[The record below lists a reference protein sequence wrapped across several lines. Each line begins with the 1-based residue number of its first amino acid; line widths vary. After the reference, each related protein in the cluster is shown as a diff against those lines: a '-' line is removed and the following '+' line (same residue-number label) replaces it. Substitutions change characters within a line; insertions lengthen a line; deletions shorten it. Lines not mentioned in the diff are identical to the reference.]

1 MGLESVRT
9 VQALNGQ
16 DIESRRL
23 GDASRATVR
32 AALDA
37 RRIKALL
44 SPSVSAVVSV
54 CTAIV
59 LWRGTDLIISG
70 AMTVGSLTVF
80 LAYLTKFFKPV
91 QDLAKTTNAAAQT
104 NVGLERIRSVLETE
118 ATIEDRGTARDPG
131 TVVGAITFD
140 HVVFAYHP
148 EVPVLKDVD
157 FSIGAGEFIGVVGMT
172 GSGKSTIVSLIPR
185 FYDVTGGRVL
195 IDGTDVR
202 DLTLQGI
209 RRQIGFVLQDT
220 VLLRGTIRENIA
232 YGRPG
237 ATDAQIAAAA
247 KLANADE
254 FIQRMPGGYDTRV
267 GERGVTLSG
276 GQRQRIGIARAFIR
290 NAPILILDEP
300 TAALDNESEELV
312 LAGLRQ
318 LMEGRTVIMIT
329 HRLHTIVT
337 ADRIILLHGGVVAEQ
352 GTHEELL
359 LLDRVYTGLYQANA
373 AGSSGS
379 GVEWRV
385 H

>member
-1 MGLESVRT
+1 M
-9 VQALNGQ
+9 
-16 DIESRRL
+16 
-23 GDASRATVR
+23 
-32 AALDA
+32 
-37 RRIKALL
+37 
-44 SPSVSAVVSV
+44 
-54 CTAIV
+54 
-59 LWRGTDLIISG
+59 WRGTDLIISG

-104 NVGLERIRSVLETE
+104 NVGLERIRSVLDT
-118 ATIEDRGTARDPG
+118 ATTIEERATARDPG
-131 TVVGAITFD
+131 TVLGAITFD
-140 HVVFAYHP
+140 HVVFAYRP

-157 FSIGAGEFIGVVGMT
+157 FSIGAGQFIGVVGMT

-185 FYDVTGGRVL
+185 FYDVTDGRVL

-202 DLTLQGI
+202 DLTVQGV

-220 VLLRGTIRENIA
+220 VLLPGTIRENIA

-254 FIQRMPGGYDTRV
+254 FIQRMPCGYDTRA

-318 LMEGRTVIMIT
+318 LMKGRTVIMIT
-329 HRLHTIVT
+329 HRLHTIVN

-352 GTHEELL
+352 GTHAELL
-359 LLDRVYTGLYQANA
+359 SLDRVYTGLYQANA
-373 AGSSGS
+373 AGSGGS
-379 GVEWRV
+379 GGEWRV